1 MLVSLFFQIE
11 IMLFKIHS
19 PLSLANTQSDKHKT
33 TLYSAYTLV
42 YKHFEKSISPLTF
55 FWFQPEP
62 FQSIDL
68 IQNFRLISYMF
79 NTFCSVMDRMG
90 EMYSHFRVDNRE
102 FQSNFLQINSVF
114 CPTIKSTTFL
124 LNLL

>member
-55 FWFQPEP
+55 FLVSLWIENATRTIPIDRSYPEL
-62 FQSIDL
+62 S
-68 IQNFRLISYMF
+68 
-79 NTFCSVMDRMG
+79 T
-90 EMYSHFRVDNRE
+90 
-102 FQSNFLQINSVF
+102 NFLYVQYI
-114 CPTIKSTTFL
+114 L
-124 LNLL
+124 